1 MKRKFN
7 FKYRTLCFEQIRWL
21 LNPLVLYTNYFFHKT
36 WITQSKRIHIKRR
49 LSTTSSMKDI
59 VIKYTMGK
67 EKPKWKN

>member
-7 FKYRTLCFEQIRWL
+7 FKYRTLCFEQIRWSFNAMGL
-21 LNPLVLYTNYFFHKT
+21 FNNYFFHKT
-36 WITQSKRIHIKRR
+36 WIKQSKRIHIKRR

-67 EKPKWKN
+67 EKLKWKN